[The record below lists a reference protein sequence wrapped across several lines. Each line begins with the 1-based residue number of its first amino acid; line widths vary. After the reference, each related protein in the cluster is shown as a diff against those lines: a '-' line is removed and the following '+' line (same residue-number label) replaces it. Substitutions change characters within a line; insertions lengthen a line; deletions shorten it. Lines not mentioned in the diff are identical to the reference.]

1 MLWRSLFTSRVHFD
15 LAGSGTDGNSK
26 PNMEERMKKVYLTVI
41 LLLFLATAA
50 FAKVNINTA
59 DAEEL
64 ATLPG
69 IGQVKAEA
77 IIKYRKKNG
86 KFKDVNELKEVD
98 GIGDKVLTKIKPEVT
113 TGKK

>member
-1 MLWRSLFTSRVHFD
+1 
-15 LAGSGTDGNSK
+15 
-26 PNMEERMKKVYLTVI
+26 MKKFYLTLF

-59 DAEEL
+59 DAKEL

-77 IIKYRKKNG
+77 IIKYRKDNG
-86 KFKDVNELKEVD
+86 KFKNVNDLKQVK
-98 GIGDKVLTKIKPEVT
+98 GIGDKVIVKIKPEVT
-113 TGKK
+113 TGK